1 MLKSQRTRKKTTC
14 THLEV
19 ETDFNLFITTFLG
32 NKLSLIHLQ
41 K

>member
-19 ETDFNLFITTFLG
+19 ETDFNLFITMVLFLEI
-32 NKLSLIHLQ
+32 NYL
-41 K
+41 